1 MSLGEKIGM
10 LRREKYWSQEELADR
25 MEVSRQSVSK
35 WESGASIPD
44 IDKIVKL
51 SDLFGV
57 SLDYLLRDGQER
69 RPDSEGLEEGENPWD
84 ERPSGQG
91 EIPREDSRD
100 GEEVFRREDSR
111 DEDSQGGKKK
121 KSGKDDCDEVRLLS
135 ADEAEGYLYLVER
148 SAGWMAGAVTL
159 CVISPVALLI
169 LLGMER
175 QHIWGIGGKIAGGC
189 GTVILLLVVCVAV
202 AIFVLNAQTMSRYS
216 YMERENIGM
225 PDFAREEIVRKRQEF
240 EGTYRGCL
248 TAGVVLC
255 VLSVVP
261 LVGVAFTGIP
271 AAVMYGVALLLLIVG
286 LGVYW
291 LVRAETIRGGYERLL
306 QEGEYTEAEK
316 RKNRRAGKFSSGYW
330 QIVTIVYLLVS
341 FGGNAWSRS
350 WLIWPCAGILFS
362 VVRGAFFGS
371 EEKK

>member
-57 SLDYLLRDGQER
+57 SLDYLLRDGEER
-69 RPDSEGLEEGENPWD
+69 RPGPEGLEERENPWD

-91 EIPREDSRD
+91 EIPREDSW
-100 GEEVFRREDSR
+100 
-111 DEDSQGGKKK
+111 DEDSQGGKKKK

-189 GTVILLLVVCVAV
+189 GTVILLLLVCVAV

-225 PDFAREEIVRKRQEF
+225 PDFAREEIERKRQEF